1 MNYQR
6 MWMMLKHLLQKNG
19 QTDFLKLM
27 DQVEYEEYE
36 DFEYQQKK
44 RKTLDTALW
53 EAVKKATK

>member
-6 MWMMLKHLLQKNG
+6 MWMMLKHRLQQNG
-19 QTDFLKLM
+19 ATDFLKLM

-53 EAVKKATK
+53 DVVKKATK

>member
-1 MNYQR
+1 
-6 MWMMLKHLLQKNG
+6 MLKHLLQKNG